1 MNVGDP
7 KYKKPI
13 ARGKGTERQLEEKRI
28 LARAA
33 ARRKRLADLRNP
45 GPKPKKKSK
54 LTEIVKGKKTYLYK
68 QKQLEAK
75 LAVRKPG
82 RFASAEK
89 RPGKRTSDIIKQLE
103 KAGLTKNEIYRL
115 QGLKPRQLPQPLNKK
130 PKPRQLPSKD

>member
-1 MNVGDP
+1 M
-7 KYKKPI
+7 
-13 ARGKGTERQLEEKRI
+13 TEKERERKQI

-45 GPKPKKKSK
+45 GSKPKPKRAKRKSR
-54 LTEIVKGKKTYLYK
+54 LTEIVKGKKTYLGR
-68 QKQLEAK
+68 QATLEK
-75 LAVRKPG
+75 RLAVRKPG
-82 RFASAEK
+82 RFASVEK

-130 PKPRQLPSKD
+130 PKPRQLPAKD